1 MCLRKQDFRSLR
13 QESDPMESDPIM
25 ASLAEMLDELDP
37 RERDMLE
44 DFIVN
49 FCDDSYLDDN
59 GNPPNLFR
67 MIIAEMV

>member
-1 MCLRKQDFRSLR
+1 
-13 QESDPMESDPIM
+13 MESDPIM